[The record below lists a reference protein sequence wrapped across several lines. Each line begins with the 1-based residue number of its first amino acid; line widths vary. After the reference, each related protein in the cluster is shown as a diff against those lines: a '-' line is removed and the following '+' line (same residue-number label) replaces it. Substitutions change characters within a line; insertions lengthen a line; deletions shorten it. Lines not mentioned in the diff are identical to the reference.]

1 MLLLIF
7 FIIQWYKRGAAYPA
21 KTRGAEIDEN
31 IHCSNNIIINVHENR
46 ND

>member
-1 MLLLIF
+1 ML
-7 FIIQWYKRGAAYPA
+7 QWYKRGTAY
-21 KTRGAEIDEN
+21 RGAEIDEN